1 MRNDLLDEMDNVP
14 SLTPERD
21 DRRPSNRRP
30 VEADEPY
37 REPTAG
43 HSPRAARRGPATAPL
58 WVLVAAL
65 TLALAGVAWW
75 SHQQLL
81 LMQEQVVATQENFAR
96 ISEDAQ
102 GRLRDISGKL
112 VENESSGTT
121 SREALLLQVKTLQAR
136 VADLTR
142 QQQGVTDNQQA
153 QDNRL
158 QTLATAV
165 QTVQTGSGEVDTR
178 LKALADE
185 QAALKNGLA
194 QTGSLAEQI
203 ASLTA
208 QNKALQADIAALKKP
223 SAQSQTLGDI
233 QQDLLV
239 LRSELDAR
247 PVGPDSKE
255 FDAFRLQTTRNINT
269 LQTQVQNLQ
278 QQISA
283 GAR

>member
-21 DRRPSNRRP
+21 DRRPVGRRP
-30 VEADEPY
+30 VEADEVY
-37 REPTAG
+37 HEP
-43 HSPRAARRGPATAPL
+43 AAVHARPVRRGPSTAPL
-58 WVLVAAL
+58 WVLIAAL

-75 SHQQLL
+75 SHQQLV

-112 VENESSGTT
+112 VESESSGTT
-121 SREALLLQVKTLQAR
+121 SREALLLQVKTLQTK
-136 VADLTR
+136 VAELTR
-142 QQQGVTDNQQA
+142 QQQGVSDNQQA

-158 QTLATAV
+158 QNLSTAL
-165 QTVQTGSGEVDTR
+165 QTGSGEVDTR
-178 LKALADE
+178 LKALAEE

-194 QTGSLAEQI
+194 QTGSLAEQV

-223 SAQSQTLGDI
+223 SAQSQALGEM

-255 FDAFRLQTTRNINT
+255 FDAFRLQTTRNITT

>member
-14 SLTPERD
+14 SLKPERD
-21 DRRPSNRRP
+21 DRPLSRRP
-30 VEADEPY
+30 TDGDDEPY
-37 REPTAG
+37 REPVG
-43 HSPRAARRGPATAPL
+43 HARPARRGPSTAPL

-75 SHQQLL
+75 SHQQLV
-81 LMQEQVVATQENFAR
+81 LMQDQVVATQENFAR

-112 VENESSGTT
+112 VESESSGTT
-121 SREALLLQVKTLQAR
+121 SREALLLQVKTLQTK
-136 VADLTR
+136 VAELSR
-142 QQQGVTDNQQA
+142 QQQGVADNQQA

-158 QTLATAV
+158 QDLTTALE
-165 QTVQTGSGEVDTR
+165 TVQNGSGTVDSH

-185 QAALKNGLA
+185 QAALKTGL
-194 QTGSLAEQI
+194 TEQV

-223 SAQSQTLGDI
+223 SAQSQSLGDI

-255 FDAFRLQTTRNINT
+255 FDAFRLQTTRNITT
-269 LQTQVQNLQ
+269 LQSQVQNLQ
-278 QQISA
+278 QQISSV
-283 GAR
+283 AR

>member
-21 DRRPSNRRP
+21 DRRPAGRRS
-30 VEADEPY
+30 VEAEEVY

-43 HSPRAARRGPATAPL
+43 HARAVRRGPSTAPL

-75 SHQQLL
+75 SHQQLV

-112 VENESSGTT
+112 VESESSGTT
-121 SREALLLQVKTLQAR
+121 SREALLLQVKTLQSK
-136 VADLTR
+136 VAELTR

-158 QTLATAV
+158 QNLSTAV

-185 QAALKNGLA
+185 QTALKNGLA
-194 QTGSLAEQI
+194 QTASLTEQV

-223 SAQSQTLGDI
+223 SAQNQALGEM

-255 FDAFRLQTTRNINT
+255 FDAFRLQTTRNITT

>member
-21 DRRPSNRRP
+21 DRRPVGRRP
-30 VEADEPY
+30 VEADEVY
-37 REPTAG
+37 HEP
-43 HSPRAARRGPATAPL
+43 AAVHARPVRRGPSTAPL

-75 SHQQLL
+75 SHQQLV

-112 VENESSGTT
+112 VESESSGTT
-121 SREALLLQVKTLQAR
+121 SREALLLQVKTLQTK
-136 VADLTR
+136 VAELTR
-142 QQQGVTDNQQA
+142 QQQGVSDNQQA

-158 QTLATAV
+158 QNLSSAL
-165 QTVQTGSGEVDTR
+165 QTGSGEVDTR
-178 LKALADE
+178 LKALAEE

-194 QTGSLAEQI
+194 QTGSLAEQV

-223 SAQSQTLGDI
+223 SAQSQALGEM

-255 FDAFRLQTTRNINT
+255 FDAFRLQTTRNITT

>member
-21 DRRPSNRRP
+21 DRRPVGRRP
-30 VEADEPY
+30 VEADEVY
-37 REPTAG
+37 HEP
-43 HSPRAARRGPATAPL
+43 AAVHARPVRHGPSTAPL

-75 SHQQLL
+75 SHQQLV

-112 VENESSGTT
+112 VESESSGTT
-121 SREALLLQVKTLQAR
+121 SREALLLQVKTLQTK
-136 VADLTR
+136 VAELTR
-142 QQQGVTDNQQA
+142 QQQGVSDNQQA

-158 QTLATAV
+158 QNLSTAV

-178 LKALADE
+178 LKVLAEE

-194 QTGSLAEQI
+194 QTGSLAEQV

-223 SAQSQTLGDI
+223 SAQSQALGEM

-255 FDAFRLQTTRNINT
+255 FDAFRLQTTRNITT

>member
-21 DRRPSNRRP
+21 DRRPVGRRP
-30 VEADEPY
+30 VEADEVHH
-37 REPTAG
+37 EP
-43 HSPRAARRGPATAPL
+43 AAVHARPVRRGPSTAPL
-58 WVLVAAL
+58 WVLIAAL

-75 SHQQLL
+75 SHQQLV

-112 VENESSGTT
+112 VESESSGTT
-121 SREALLLQVKTLQAR
+121 SREALLLQVKTLQTK
-136 VADLTR
+136 VAELTR
-142 QQQGVTDNQQA
+142 QQQGVSDNQQA

-158 QTLATAV
+158 QNLSSAL
-165 QTVQTGSGEVDTR
+165 QTGSGEVDTR
-178 LKALADE
+178 LKALAEE

-194 QTGSLAEQI
+194 QTGSLAEQV

-223 SAQSQTLGDI
+223 SAQSQALGEM

-255 FDAFRLQTTRNINT
+255 FDAFRLQTTRNITT

>member
-21 DRRPSNRRP
+21 DRRPVGRQP
-30 VEADEPY
+30 VDSDETFP
-37 REPTAG
+37 EP
-43 HSPRAARRGPATAPL
+43 AARHARSARRSPSTAPL

-112 VENESSGTT
+112 VESESSGTT
-121 SREALLLQVKTLQAR
+121 SREALLLQVKTLQTK
-136 VADLTR
+136 VAELTR

-158 QTLATAV
+158 QSLTTAV
-165 QTVQTGSGEVDTR
+165 QAVQTGSSEVDTR

-185 QAALKNGLA
+185 QAALKNGVA
-194 QTGSLAEQI
+194 QAGNLAEQV
-203 ASLTA
+203 ASLNA
-208 QNKALQADIAALKKP
+208 QNKALQADIAALKKQ
-223 SAQSQTLGDI
+223 SGQSQTLGDV

-255 FDAFRLQTTRNINT
+255 FDAFRLQTTRNITT
-269 LQTQVQNLQ
+269 LQSQVQNLQ
-278 QQISA
+278 QQISS

>member
-21 DRRPSNRRP
+21 DRRPGGRRP
-30 VEADEPY
+30 VEADEVY

-43 HSPRAARRGPATAPL
+43 HARPLRRGPSTAPL

-112 VENESSGTT
+112 VESESSGTT
-121 SREALLLQVKTLQAR
+121 SREALSLQVKTLQTK
-136 VADLTR
+136 VAELTR

-158 QTLATAV
+158 QNLSTAV
-165 QTVQTGSGEVDTR
+165 QTVQTSGGEVDTR
-178 LKALADE
+178 LKALAEE

-194 QTGSLAEQI
+194 QTSSLAEQV
-203 ASLTA
+203 ASLNA
-208 QNKALQADIAALKKP
+208 QNKALQADIAALKK
-223 SAQSQTLGDI
+223 QGGSQALGDI

-255 FDAFRLQTTRNINT
+255 FDAFRLQTTRNITT

>member
-21 DRRPSNRRP
+21 DRRPLNRRP
-30 VEADEPY
+30 ADDDEPY
-37 REPTAG
+37 REPAG
-43 HSPRAARRGPATAPL
+43 HSRPARRGPSTAPL

-75 SHQQLL
+75 SHQQLV
-81 LMQEQVVATQENFAR
+81 LMQDQVVATQENFAR

-112 VENESSGTT
+112 VESESSGST
-121 SREALLLQVKTLQAR
+121 SREALLLQVKTLQTK

-142 QQQGVTDNQQA
+142 QQQGVADNQQA

-158 QTLATAV
+158 QELATALE
-165 QTVQTGSGEVDTR
+165 TVQGGSGTVDSR
-178 LKALADE
+178 LKALTDE
-185 QAALKNGLA
+185 QAALKTGLA
-194 QTGSLAEQI
+194 HANALADQV
-203 ASLTA
+203 AALTA

-223 SAQSQTLGDI
+223 GGQGQALGDI

-255 FDAFRLQTTRNINT
+255 FDAFRLQTTRNITT
-269 LQTQVQNLQ
+269 LQSQVQNLQ
-278 QQISA
+278 QQISS

>member
-21 DRRPSNRRP
+21 DRRPAGRRS
-30 VEADEPY
+30 VEAEEVY
-37 REPTAG
+37 REPATG
-43 HSPRAARRGPATAPL
+43 HARAVRRGPSTAPL

-75 SHQQLL
+75 SHQQLV

-112 VENESSGTT
+112 VESESSGTT
-121 SREALLLQVKTLQAR
+121 SREALLLQVKTLQTR
-136 VADLTR
+136 VAELTR

-158 QTLATAV
+158 QNLSTA
-165 QTVQTGSGEVDTR
+165 VQTGSGEMDTR
-178 LKALADE
+178 LKALAEE
-185 QAALKNGLA
+185 QTALKNGLA
-194 QTGSLAEQI
+194 QTATLTEQV
-203 ASLTA
+203 AGLTA

-223 SAQSQTLGDI
+223 SAQNQALGEM

-255 FDAFRLQTTRNINT
+255 FDAFRLQTTRNITT

>member
-21 DRRPSNRRP
+21 DRRPVGRRP
-30 VEADEPY
+30 VEADEVY
-37 REPTAG
+37 HEP
-43 HSPRAARRGPATAPL
+43 AAVHARPVRRGPSTAPL

-75 SHQQLL
+75 SHQQLV

-112 VENESSGTT
+112 VESESSGTT
-121 SREALLLQVKTLQAR
+121 SREALLLQVKTLQTK
-136 VADLTR
+136 VAELTR
-142 QQQGVTDNQQA
+142 QQQGVSDNQQA

-158 QTLATAV
+158 QNLSTAL
-165 QTVQTGSGEVDTR
+165 QTGSGEVDTR
-178 LKALADE
+178 LKALAEE

-194 QTGSLAEQI
+194 QTGSLAEQV

-223 SAQSQTLGDI
+223 SAQSQALGEM

-255 FDAFRLQTTRNINT
+255 FDAFRLQTTRNITT

>member
-21 DRRPSNRRP
+21 DRRPVGRRP
-30 VEADEPY
+30 VEADEVY
-37 REPTAG
+37 HEP
-43 HSPRAARRGPATAPL
+43 AAVHARPVRRGPSTAPL
-58 WVLVAAL
+58 WVLIAAL

-75 SHQQLL
+75 SHQQLV

-112 VENESSGTT
+112 VESESSGTT
-121 SREALLLQVKTLQAR
+121 SREALLLQVKTLQTK
-136 VADLTR
+136 VAELTR
-142 QQQGVTDNQQA
+142 QQQGVSDNQQA

-158 QTLATAV
+158 QNLSSAL
-165 QTVQTGSGEVDTR
+165 QTGSGEVDTR
-178 LKALADE
+178 LKALAEE

-194 QTGSLAEQI
+194 QTGSLAEQV

-223 SAQSQTLGDI
+223 SAQSQALGEM

-255 FDAFRLQTTRNINT
+255 FDAFRLQTTRNITT

>member
-14 SLTPERD
+14 SLKPERD
-21 DRRPSNRRP
+21 DRPLNRRP
-30 VEADEPY
+30 SDDDDEPY
-37 REPTAG
+37 REPVG
-43 HSPRAARRGPATAPL
+43 HARHAPRRAPSTAPL

-75 SHQQLL
+75 SHQQLV
-81 LMQEQVVATQENFAR
+81 LMQDQVVATQENFAR

-112 VENESSGTT
+112 VESESSGTT
-121 SREALLLQVKTLQAR
+121 SREALLLQVKTLQNK
-136 VADLTR
+136 VAELSR
-142 QQQGVTDNQQA
+142 QQQGVADNQQA

-158 QTLATAV
+158 QDLTTALE
-165 QTVQTGSGEVDTR
+165 TVQNGSGSVDSR

-185 QAALKNGLA
+185 QTSLKNGLA
-194 QTGSLAEQI
+194 EQV
-203 ASLTA
+203 ANLTA

-223 SAQSQTLGDI
+223 SAQSQSLGDI

-255 FDAFRLQTTRNINT
+255 FDAFRLQTTRNITT
-269 LQTQVQNLQ
+269 LQSQVQNLQ

-283 GAR
+283 VAR

>member
-21 DRRPSNRRP
+21 DRRPGSRRP
-30 VEADEPY
+30 VEAEEVY
-37 REPTAG
+37 REPAAG
-43 HSPRAARRGPATAPL
+43 HSRPVRRGPSTAPL

-75 SHQQLL
+75 SHQQLV

-112 VENESSGTT
+112 VESESSGTT
-121 SREALLLQVKTLQAR
+121 SREALLLQVKTLQTK
-136 VADLTR
+136 VAELTR

-158 QTLATAV
+158 QNLSTAV
-165 QTVQTGSGEVDTR
+165 QTVQTGSGEVGTR
-178 LKALADE
+178 LKALAEE
-185 QAALKNGLA
+185 QTTLKNGLA
-194 QTGSLAEQI
+194 QT
-203 ASLTA
+203 ASLSEQVASLNA

-223 SAQSQTLGDI
+223 SAQNQALGEM

-255 FDAFRLQTTRNINT
+255 FDAFRLQTTRNITT

>member
-21 DRRPSNRRP
+21 DRRPAGRRS
-30 VEADEPY
+30 VEAEEVY
-37 REPTAG
+37 REPTAS
-43 HSPRAARRGPATAPL
+43 HARTVRRGPSTAPL
-58 WVLVAAL
+58 WVLIAAL

-75 SHQQLL
+75 SHQQLV

-112 VENESSGTT
+112 VESESSGTT
-121 SREALLLQVKTLQAR
+121 SREALLLQVKTLQTK
-136 VADLTR
+136 VAELTR
-142 QQQGVTDNQQA
+142 QQQGVADNQQA

-158 QTLATAV
+158 QTLSTAV
-165 QTVQTGSGEVDTR
+165 QTVQGGSGEVDAR
-178 LKALADE
+178 LKALAEE

-194 QTGSLAEQI
+194 QTGSLAEQV
-203 ASLTA
+203 ASLSA

-223 SAQSQTLGDI
+223 SAQNQALGEM

-255 FDAFRLQTTRNINT
+255 FDAFRLQTTRNITT

>member
-14 SLTPERD
+14 SLKPERD
-21 DRRPSNRRP
+21 DRPLSRRP
-30 VEADEPY
+30 TDGDDEPY
-37 REPTAG
+37 REPVG
-43 HSPRAARRGPATAPL
+43 HARPARRGPSTAPL

-75 SHQQLL
+75 SHQQLV
-81 LMQEQVVATQENFAR
+81 LMQDQVVATQENFAR

-112 VENESSGTT
+112 VESESSGTT
-121 SREALLLQVKTLQAR
+121 SREALLLQVKTLQTK
-136 VADLTR
+136 VAELSR
-142 QQQGVTDNQQA
+142 QQQGVADNQQA

-158 QTLATAV
+158 QDLTTALE
-165 QTVQTGSGEVDTR
+165 TVQNGSGTVDSR

-185 QAALKNGLA
+185 QAALKHGLT
-194 QTGSLAEQI
+194 QTGTLAEQV
-203 ASLTA
+203 ANLTA

-223 SAQSQTLGDI
+223 SAQSQSLGDI

-255 FDAFRLQTTRNINT
+255 VDAFRLQTTRNITT
-269 LQTQVQNLQ
+269 LQSQVQNLQ
-278 QQISA
+278 QQISSV
-283 GAR
+283 AR

>member
-21 DRRPSNRRP
+21 DRRPAGRRS
-30 VEADEPY
+30 VEAEEVY
-37 REPTAG
+37 REPATG
-43 HSPRAARRGPATAPL
+43 HARTVRRGPSTAPL

-75 SHQQLL
+75 SHQQLV

-112 VENESSGTT
+112 VESESSGTT
-121 SREALLLQVKTLQAR
+121 SREALLLQVKTLQTK
-136 VADLTR
+136 VAELTR

-158 QTLATAV
+158 QNLSTAV
-165 QTVQTGSGEVDTR
+165 QTVQTGSGEMDTR
-178 LKALADE
+178 LKALAEE
-185 QAALKNGLA
+185 QTALKNGLA
-194 QTGSLAEQI
+194 QTASLTEQV
-203 ASLTA
+203 AGLTA

-223 SAQSQTLGDI
+223 SAQNQALGEM

-255 FDAFRLQTTRNINT
+255 FDAFRLQTTRNITT

>member
-14 SLTPERD
+14 SLKPERD
-21 DRRPSNRRP
+21 DRPLSRRP
-30 VEADEPY
+30 TDGDDEPY
-37 REPTAG
+37 REPVG
-43 HSPRAARRGPATAPL
+43 HVRPPRRGPSTAPL

-75 SHQQLL
+75 SHQQLV
-81 LMQEQVVATQENFAR
+81 LMQDQVVATQENFAR

-112 VENESSGTT
+112 VESESSGTT
-121 SREALLLQVKTLQAR
+121 SREALLLQVKTLQNK
-136 VADLTR
+136 VAELSR
-142 QQQGVTDNQQA
+142 QQQGVADNQQA

-158 QTLATAV
+158 QDLTTALE
-165 QTVQTGSGEVDTR
+165 TVQNGSGSVDSR
-178 LKALADE
+178 LKTLADE
-185 QAALKNGLA
+185 QTSLKNGLA
-194 QTGSLAEQI
+194 EQV
-203 ASLTA
+203 ANLTA

-223 SAQSQTLGDI
+223 SAQSQSLGDI

-255 FDAFRLQTTRNINT
+255 FDAFRLQTTRNITT
-269 LQTQVQNLQ
+269 LQSQVQNLQ

-283 GAR
+283 VAR

>member
-21 DRRPSNRRP
+21 DRRPAGRRS
-30 VEADEPY
+30 VEAEEVY

-43 HSPRAARRGPATAPL
+43 HTRAVRRGPSTAPL

-75 SHQQLL
+75 SHQQLV

-112 VENESSGTT
+112 VESESSGTT
-121 SREALLLQVKTLQAR
+121 SREALLLQVKTLQTK
-136 VADLTR
+136 VAELTR

-158 QTLATAV
+158 QNLSTAV
-165 QTVQTGSGEVDTR
+165 QTVQNGSGEVDTR

-194 QTGSLAEQI
+194 QTASLTEQV

-223 SAQSQTLGDI
+223 SAQNQALGEM

-255 FDAFRLQTTRNINT
+255 FDAFRLQTTRNITT